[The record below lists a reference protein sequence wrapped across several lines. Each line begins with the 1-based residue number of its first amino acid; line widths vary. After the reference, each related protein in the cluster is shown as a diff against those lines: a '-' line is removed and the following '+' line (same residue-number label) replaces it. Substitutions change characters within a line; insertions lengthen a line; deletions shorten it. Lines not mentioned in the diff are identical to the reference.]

1 MIKLGILGCGAITR
15 GRHIVSALAHPDVE
29 LVALVDADVNRAAA
43 LQDQHGL
50 NCKAVGDYHDIL
62 GQVDAVINAL
72 PNFLHAPVNREFLE
86 AGVHVLSEKPLAIS
100 ATDARSCAE
109 AAAKKGV
116 ILAVGMP
123 FRLRE
128 SSQILPILLEN
139 HELGNLQTYAWDY
152 GMPFEWPAASTY
164 FLSRAHAGGGV
175 LLDEGVHLLDCLLN
189 WFGEVVEYH
198 CETDDWGGG
207 IEANAVLQLRHR
219 RNGHEVEGY
228 VRLSRTYT
236 LKNCLRVDGD
246 RAYVEILRSNPDA
259 LVLTRK
265 VDGHP
270 IAASLSFPQEKGRP
284 AGNPFFAELDDFV
297 QAIQKRQA
305 PLVDGWQALQ
315 TIELIEKCYA
325 TAARIP
331 EPWTATVGR
340 GELL

>member
-15 GRHIVSALAHPDVE
+15 IRHIASALAHPDVE
-29 LVALVDADVNRAAA
+29 LAALVDADVNRAAV
-43 LQDQHGL
+43 LRDQHGL

-62 GQVDAVINAL
+62 SEVDAVINAL
-72 PNFLHAPVNREFLE
+72 PNFLHAPVSQQFLE
-86 AGVHVLSEKPLAIS
+86 AGVHVLSEKPLAVS
-100 ATDARSCAE
+100 GADARMCAE
-109 AAAKKGV
+109 TAAKRNV

-128 SSQILPILLEN
+128 SSRILPILLAN
-139 HELGNLQTYAWDY
+139 NELGNLRAYSWEY

-164 FLSRAHAGGGV
+164 LLSREHAGGGV

-207 IEANAVLQLRHR
+207 IEANALLRLRHR
-219 RNGHEVEGY
+219 HNGRDVEGY

-246 RAYVEILRSNPDA
+246 GAYVEILRSNPDA
-259 LVLTRK
+259 LILTRK
-265 VDGHP
+265 VGDLP
-270 IAASLSFPQEKGRP
+270 LAAALSFPKETVRP
-284 AGNPFFAELDDFV
+284 ATDPFFAELDDFV
-297 QAIQKRQA
+297 RAIQGRQP
-305 PLVDGWQALQ
+305 PLVDGWQAVR

-325 TAARIP
+325 ASSRIP
-331 EPWTATVGR
+331 EPWATTEGR
-340 GELL
+340 GGLP